1 MGHLATKL
9 STVVW
14 GLTSGNLNN
23 SLPYFWYLIW
33 MEESFLAPEKAYR
46 QRLLELKA
54 VSSFQN
60 GLQWQQV
67 NSELGG
73 GRGNIWSRRSRL
85 LLQIEKVML
94 FLQLKCITMYLE
106 SVKWKCPSTDVPCAK
121 NLLLSKHPFPFPLPL
136 LLLIHSRRWG
146 EVSPTPTLT
155 SHAYTSP
162 GPFYFFF
169 HPSGGILLT

>member
-1 MGHLATKL
+1 
-9 STVVW
+9 
-14 GLTSGNLNN
+14 
-23 SLPYFWYLIW
+23 

-60 GLQWQQV
+60 GLQQQQV

-73 GRGNIWSRRSRL
+73 GRGNIWSGRSRL

-94 FLQLKCITMYLE
+94 FLQLKCITMYLD
-106 SVKWKCPSTDVPCAK
+106 SSKMKVSFNRHAM
-121 NLLLSKHPFPFPLPL
+121 LLSKHPFPFPLPRDTL

-155 SHAYTSP
+155 SHAHTSP
-162 GPFYFFF
+162 GPFIFSSI
-169 HPSGGILLT
+169 PVGGSYQHK